1 MIADPKSLSP
11 AELADLLT
19 KSGRAAVSE
28 QDIERDIGDGAPAN
42 DDGTINLL
50 HYAAWLAAS
59 R

>member
-1 MIADPKSLSP
+1 MSADPKSLTP

-19 KSGRAAVSE
+19 KSGKAGVSE
-28 QDIERDIGDGAPAN
+28 QDIEADIDAGAPAN
-42 DDGTINLL
+42 DDGTVNLL